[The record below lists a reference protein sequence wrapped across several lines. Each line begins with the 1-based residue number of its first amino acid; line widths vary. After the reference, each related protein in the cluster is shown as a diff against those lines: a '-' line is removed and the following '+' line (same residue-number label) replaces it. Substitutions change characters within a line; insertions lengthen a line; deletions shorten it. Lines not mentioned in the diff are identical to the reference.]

1 MLSDLLDLVLPA
13 TCALCHRPGGPLC
26 PGCRGAAL
34 ECLHASPRVAV
45 PSPSP
50 PGMPSCWVSGEASG
64 ALRAVVTA
72 YKDEGRRDLHRTL
85 ATWLAPALR
94 AAAGAEP
101 GARDSLRGRGLL
113 VVPVPGSPKARRRRG
128 DVPLTPLV
136 TAAAASVPGRAA
148 IAEVLVATRL
158 TRDQSTLDAAGR
170 ASNLAGAMAV
180 GDRHARV
187 VRGAVCIVVDDLV
200 TTGATLAEAA
210 RALREA
216 GAETV
221 LGAAIGATRRQF
233 GHHAGLPCHPPL
245 KGSDDRSN
253 VGA

>member
-26 PGCRGAAL
+26 QRCRDAVL
-34 ECLHASPRVAV
+34 DCLHPSPRVAV
-45 PSPSP
+45 PSPP
-50 PGMPSCWVSGEASG
+50 PDGMPSCWVRGEASG

-85 ATWLAPALR
+85 SAWLAPALR
-94 AAAGAEP
+94 AAAAADP
-101 GARDSLRGRGLL
+101 AARASRRGRGLL
-113 VVPVPGSPKARRRRG
+113 VVPVPGSPRARRHRG
-128 DVPLTPLV
+128 DVPLRPLV
-136 TAAAASVPGRAA
+136 TTASASLAGRVTVAD
-148 IAEVLVATRL
+148 VLVATRV

-180 GDRHARV
+180 RPRHV
-187 VRGAVCIVVDDLV
+187 GAVDGSVCVVVDDLV

-216 GAETV
+216 GAGLV
-221 LGAAIGATRRQF
+221 LAAAIGATRRRSD
-233 GHHAGLPCHPPL
+233 HHPGLPCDPPL
-245 KGSDDRSN
+245 KGVGDRSN